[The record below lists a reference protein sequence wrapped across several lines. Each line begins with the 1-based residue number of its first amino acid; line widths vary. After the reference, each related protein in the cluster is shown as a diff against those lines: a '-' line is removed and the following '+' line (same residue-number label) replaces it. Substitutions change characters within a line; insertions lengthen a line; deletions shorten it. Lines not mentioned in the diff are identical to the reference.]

1 MVKDRDNQQG
11 LEDEKNENKS
21 TGNKL
26 LDAATQATE
35 DDCLI
40 LLKAL
45 AVGQIEQNHDDLGF
59 SMMIFIEAMESN
71 KRNLFMGLLSAFA
84 IEEIPQIKQYADLFA
99 AFNEQGNKTIH

>member
-1 MVKDRDNQQG
+1 MVKDNDNQQG
-11 LEDEKNENKS
+11 LKDEKNENES

-45 AVGQIEQNHDDLGF
+45 AVGQIKQNHDDLGF
-59 SMMIFIEAMESN
+59 SMMIFIKAMNSN
-71 KRNLFMGLLSAFA
+71 KRNLFINILSIFA

-99 AFNEQGNKTIH
+99 AFNEQGDKTIH